1 MVMESLVDF
10 QDGKH
15 GDLAM
20 RALAFAKA
28 AHVSIDQRRKYTGEP
43 YIAHPVAVAS
53 IVSQVA
59 HTEVMLAAA
68 LLHDTVE
75 DTPVTLEEVERE
87 FGVDVSVLVYW
98 LTDISRKEDGNR
110 AVRKAMD
117 RLHIAQAPS
126 DAQTIKVAD
135 LLDNTASIVANDP
148 AFARV
153 YLAEKAALLDVL
165 SQAEPELLDMARKQL
180 ASALDLEKIADN
192 LFQRDTDVSGSG
204 KIKFVDKSKP

>member
-1 MVMESLVDF
+1 MEMEQLAAF
-10 QDGKH
+10 QEGKH
-15 GDLAM
+15 GDLAK
-20 RALAFAKA
+20 RALAFAKT
-28 AHVSIDQRRKYTGEP
+28 AHELKDQRRKYTGEP

-53 IVSQVA
+53 IVSTVV

-75 DTPVTLEEVERE
+75 DTPTSLEEIERE
-87 FGVDVSVLVYW
+87 FGAEVSALVYW
-98 LTDISRKEDGNR
+98 LTDASRKEDGNR
-110 AVRKAMD
+110 AVRKKMD
-117 RLHIAQAPS
+117 REHIAQAPA

-180 ASALDLEKIADN
+180 ASALD
-192 LFQRDTDVSGSG
+192 SGM
-204 KIKFVDKSKP
+204 FR